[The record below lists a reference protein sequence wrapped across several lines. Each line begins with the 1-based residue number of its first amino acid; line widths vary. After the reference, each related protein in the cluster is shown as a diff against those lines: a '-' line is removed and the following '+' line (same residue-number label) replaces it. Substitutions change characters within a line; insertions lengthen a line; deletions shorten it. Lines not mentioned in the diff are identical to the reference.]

1 MTRVTRFA
9 NLYGLCDGLH
19 GEPGAFVRALSLS
32 CSKDVDVFLNFRGK
46 CSAEAVNRGRE
57 QLIGNANG
65 NAQQLDLDLSTC
77 I

>member
-32 CSKDVDVFLNFRGK
+32 CSKDVDVFLNFRGLL
-46 CSAEAVNRGRE
+46 E
-57 QLIGNANG
+57 GNELATR
-65 NAQQLDLDLSTC
+65 LLCLSLLR

>member
-19 GEPGAFVRALSLS
+19 GEPG
-32 CSKDVDVFLNFRGK
+32 K
-46 CSAEAVNRGRE
+46 CSTEAVNRGRE

-65 NAQQLDLDLSTC
+65 NAQQLYLDLSTC